1 MGTVSMIIGKVV
13 GIHIDDRVLTKGMM
27 DLRKVMPIAR
37 CGYYEY
43 AVVRETFVMMPP
55 GDGKMALG
63 LEGSTA
69 ENAKGWDRIN
79 DEKKSEELE

>member
-13 GIHIDDRVLTKGMM
+13 GIHIDDKVLTDGLV
-27 DLRKVMPIAR
+27 DLRKVMPIAK
-37 CGYYEY
+37 CGYYEC
-43 AVVRETFVMMPP
+43 AVVRETFAMMPP

-69 ENAKGWDRIN
+69 GNAKESARIN
-79 DEKKSEELE
+79 DEKKSEELQ